1 MLATNTLT
9 PLSEG
14 AKVLAFNRHLITGC
28 TGMKGSVGSLYV
40 FYLFDILSTRS
51 FHYTYDNF
59 NVQFPNKTPWS
70 GLIRS
75 CMEGLLYKNINHFGK
90 LTNNK

>member
-51 FHYTYDNF
+51 FHYTYNNF

-70 GLIRS
+70 GLVRS
-75 CMEGLLYKNINHFGK
+75 SMEGVL
-90 LTNNK
+90 